1 MVSRMLLFLFIYVS
15 SRMATPQL
23 DKRILSELEL
33 MGFPTARSIRALHFS
48 GNSSL
53 ESAINWLLE
62 HENDPDIDQ
71 LPLIPREINIECGDT
86 PNEARNDIQGMRA
99 DAQESKP
106 EESTAA
112 GRQKETSQV
121 ERELNA
127 DQNEDEVRRRIIE
140 LFKSKQDGQERE
152 RGRIRNQL
160 QEDKRERIRA
170 AKDLMEAKRTLEENQ
185 RKRFVSYAT
194 CM

>member
-71 LPLIPREINIECGDT
+71 LPLVCY
-86 PNEARNDIQGMRA
+86 
-99 DAQESKP
+99 
-106 EESTAA
+106 
-112 GRQKETSQV
+112 
-121 ERELNA
+121 L
-127 DQNEDEVRRRIIE
+127 
-140 LFKSKQDGQERE
+140 
-152 RGRIRNQL
+152 
-160 QEDKRERIRA
+160 
-170 AKDLMEAKRTLEENQ
+170 
-185 RKRFVSYAT
+185 
-194 CM
+194 